1 VLSVWPQKGRIE
13 KMQPSTDAE
22 RERLRW
28 LDQIDR
34 LATALFRQLQRNQW
48 RDARGRFDF
57 RTVRAFLRVSKRFT
71 DQLPPLPPDPPVI
84 DPELRSLLYLPL
96 ALFSDDELL
105 GAISI
110 VKRYPER
117 FGDPALGPAIHRRFR
132 QERRRRAAAARTST
146 SPSATHPILCATTAD
161 AAAPRHLEPTDGH

>member
-1 VLSVWPQKGRIE
+1 MEDL
-13 KMQPSTDAE
+13 TDAE

-28 LDQIDR
+28 LDQTDR
-34 LATALFRQLQRNQW
+34 LATALFRQLQRNRW

-57 RTVRAFLRVSKRFT
+57 RTLHAFMRVSKRIT
-71 DQLPPLPPDPPVI
+71 DQLPPLRPDPPVI

-96 ALFSDDELL
+96 ALFSDAELL

-117 FGDPALGPAIHRRFR
+117 FADPALGPAIQRRLR
-132 QERRRRAAAARTST
+132 QERRRRAAAAQTPTSA
-146 SPSATHPILCATTAD
+146 SATNPVPC
-161 AAAPRHLEPTDGH
+161 AAAADPAGAPH